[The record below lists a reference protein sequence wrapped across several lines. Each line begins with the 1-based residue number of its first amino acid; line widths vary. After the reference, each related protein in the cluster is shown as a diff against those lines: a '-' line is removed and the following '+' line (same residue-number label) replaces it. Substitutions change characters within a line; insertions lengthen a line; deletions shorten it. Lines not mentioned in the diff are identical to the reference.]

1 MHRREL
7 SARLK
12 KDTGEPAALPDARGI
27 GSRTLVRF
35 RAER

>member
-7 SARLK
+7 SARL

-35 RAER
+35 RAGR